1 MPMSARSRRMFADA
15 VRRDPVDVGLAC
27 LLIAH
32 EADPAADAGEVRAL
46 LDSLAGDTRPLL
58 AELAGHRRPGAFRAG
73 ETQPGELR
81 PGETRPGE
89 TRPGELP
96 PGELPPGELPPGEL
110 PPGELRAGDVRA
122 GGARPGKSRNGES
135 RAGEIWAGG
144 SGGAPAG
151 IELRAAAEALRASLG
166 LRAGFSGTAEDYDDL
181 RSSLLPAVLRR
192 RRGLPILLS
201 VVWLEV
207 ARRLGLPA
215 YPVGLPGHIVV
226 AIGSPADN
234 VLVDPFA
241 GGRLITVHEAAEKVR
256 ATGTPFTR
264 AHLAPLPPVDL
275 LTRVLTNIRVLAA
288 RADSPRTRL
297 WAVELSLLMPRASA
311 TLRRERG
318 EILVRLGD
326 FLGGAADLAE
336 FADAV
341 ASVEPA
347 AAAAARHAALAAGAR
362 LN

>member
-32 EADPAADAGEVRAL
+32 EADPAADAGEVMAL

-58 AELAGHRRPGAFRAG
+58 AELAGHRHPGAPHRA
-73 ETQPGELR
+73 
-81 PGETRPGE
+81 
-89 TRPGELP
+89 
-96 PGELPPGELPPGEL
+96 
-110 PPGELRAGDVRA
+110 AGAGAGGVGAGGVGA
-122 GGARPGKSRNGES
+122 GGAGAGGAGAGGAGAGGAG
-135 RAGEIWAGG
+135 AGEVGGAGG
-144 SGGAPAG
+144 SGAG
-151 IELRAAAEALRASLG
+151 GSLGGRELRAAAEALRASLG

-256 ATGTPFTR
+256 ASGTPFTR

-288 RADSPRTRL
+288 RADAPRTRL
-297 WAVELSLLMPRASA
+297 WAVELSLLLPRAA
-311 TLRRERG
+311 AILRRERG
-318 EILVRLGD
+318 ETLVRLGD

-347 AAAAARHAALAAGAR
+347 VAAAARQAALAARAR